1 MSISTP
7 DLQRFLAD
15 LTSRRERLA
24 LVAGTADDQLAQ
36 ELEELGERLVV
47 ADEELRVQAEELE
60 EVQRRLAEGALER
73 AVLASASPELITT
86 AEGMVLTANVAAYRL
101 ADQSRG
107 RRRPVVFWFAADDRA
122 AVRSLVSATARGRC
136 VPGRTV
142 LRLRR
147 AVGDLVPVEVEVDRV
162 VTVSGDVALRWRLVA
177 VDETAPQAVAPA
189 PPVSDLLA
197 DDLAALALELAER
210 DTVTA
215 VLAGVVDA
223 AVGLVPGTD
232 EAVLTLLRRG
242 EHELSEATSTAAA
255 ELQAWQLA
263 RRSGPASDVAAAGP
277 GAVLTSPDVGADP
290 RWPGVPSLRLDVGQR
305 AVVSVCVRLPT
316 VNRNAVLSCYG
327 AIGAG
332 LDVEA
337 SRAAVL
343 VAAHA
348 SLALDRCLTEA
359 NLRIAMETR
368 QSIGQAVGILV
379 ERERV
384 DPEEAFAR
392 LVSRSQHANR
402 RLREVACQVVASA
415 VSCRSS

>member
-36 ELEELGERLVV
+36 ELEELGERLVI

-73 AVLASASPELITT
+73 AVLASAAPELITT
-86 AEGMVLTANVAAYRL
+86 AEGVLLTANVAAYRL
-101 ADQSRG
+101 ADQPRA
-107 RRRPVVFWFAADDRA
+107 RRRPVVFWFAVDDRA
-122 AVRSLVSATARGRC
+122 AVRSLVSATAGGRR
-136 VPGRTV
+136 VPRRTV

-147 AVGDLVPVEVEVDRV
+147 ADGDLVPVEAEVDRV
-162 VTVSGDVALRWRLVA
+162 VTASGDVALRWRLVA
-177 VDETAPQAVAPA
+177 VDATDPQAAAPA

-197 DDLAALALELAER
+197 DDLASLALELAER

-232 EAVLTLLRRG
+232 EAVLTLLRRA
-242 EHELSEATSTAAA
+242 EHELSEATSTATA
-255 ELQAWQLA
+255 ELQAWQLVH
-263 RRSGPASDVAAAGP
+263 RSGPAYDVAVAGP
-277 GAVLTSPDVGADP
+277 GAVVTSPDVAADP
-290 RWPGVPSLRLDVGQR
+290 RWPGVPPVGLDVGQR

-327 AIGAG
+327 AVGAG

-337 SRAAVL
+337 SRTALL

-348 SLALDRCLTEA
+348 SLALDRSLTEA
-359 NLRIAMETR
+359 NLRAAMETR

-379 ERERV
+379 EREKV
-384 DPEEAFAR
+384 HPEEAFAR

-402 RLREVACQVVASA
+402 RLREVARLVVETA
-415 VSCRSS
+415 VSRQSS